1 MPADGQH
8 VEEAVVEIN
17 RLYPKD
23 EGESPMRRMVIVTVA
38 VLSGVAGFDVA
49 DQSGTLGAGAKHT
62 FAAEPGGA
70 GNAERKAEP
79 ARLTRV
85 TLQDFEN
92 ASSKPTVWV
101 VNIPNENASVQLSTD
116 HPHEGQQCLKLHY
129 HFTRGGQYMGM
140 RVYQEKE

>member
-1 MPADGQH
+1 
-8 VEEAVVEIN
+8 
-17 RLYPKD
+17 
-23 EGESPMRRMVIVTVA
+23 MRRMVIFTVA
-38 VLSGVAGFDVA
+38 VLSGVAGFDLA
-49 DQSGTLGAGAKHT
+49 GQFGTLGAGAKQT
-62 FAAEPGGA
+62 FAAEPGEAGGA
-70 GNAERKAEP
+70 EPKAEP